1 MKQTLISQSGSPILY
16 QLCNSKLVELEVDEL
31 DDIRKVYY
39 SSNIEI
45 QSADAITLPPCPGH
59 QVWEHPAPVAH
70 LAVSVL
76 PLASPSLGSLKN
88 KEKVEI

>member
-1 MKQTLISQSGSPILY
+1 MKHSSHRTGSPTLH
-16 QLCNSKLVELEVDEL
+16 QVCNSKLVELEVDEL
-31 DDIRKVYY
+31 DDIRKAYY
-39 SSNIEI
+39 SLNIES
-45 QSADAITLPPCPGH
+45 QSADTIKLSPCRGH
-59 QVWEHPAPVAH
+59 QVWEHPASVAH